1 MEEGPDEQNKF
12 EFIVSQLEAHA
23 KPGQTHYSFTEIL
36 ECYEALAQG
45 AYDRAPLE
53 QIFRAVDKG
62 KNGRVSLLEFAEG
75 LLETEQLILG
85 QLADL
90 SKEIDRSTKEISENQ
105 NMRDAHML
113 TERKTAHGLIQD
125 STLDVVVGQLSFE
138 LSSRDIWI
146 ECEIE
151 GSVQRTKTEKSPY
164 AFKQDFRFAVSHGDS
179 KLTII
184 AKTSP
189 DVFLGSTSIPM
200 KFLKDQMRYEQ
211 VFTLLGMDRRTKT
224 GSLELKLQWI
234 WSKAEYFQHVLEQW
248 QENLHSSR
256 VSYSHLK
263 KQVYRLLAPFNVQ
276 PNLSTLVQDFVESPE
291 NSFFGEGLSPS
302 ISFKYEEFIPS
313 DVSSVSHSPSFSASS
328 QPTSSKQSVMNLI
341 AMSHSTEQSQ
351 VEGQFEG
358 FSSHTTT
365 LLEILLVCTSLC
377 MFMRPDFSNVRH
389 TQLMV
394 LIMTYLAVATD
405 KLSYGAA
412 RLALLAL
419 VLSEGLDLVWFVLHW
434 TDWTQ
439 GHSDVSD
446 GMRRFALGMAGL
458 DMALKALLSVLIGFD
473 LRTTSSHAQYKGP

>member
-1 MEEGPDEQNKF
+1 MEEGPGSQNKF

-36 ECYEALAQG
+36 ECYEALAEG

-53 QIFRAVDKG
+53 QIFTAVDKG
-62 KNGRVSLLEFAEG
+62 RSGRVSLLEFTEG
-75 LLETEQLILG
+75 LLNTEQHILN

-90 SKEIDRSTKEISENQ
+90 SKEIDRSAKEISENQ
-105 NMRDAHML
+105 NKRDAHML

-125 STLDVVVGQLSFE
+125 STLDVFVGQLSFE
-138 LSSRDIWI
+138 LSSRHIWI

-151 GSVQRTKTEKSPY
+151 GSVKRTSTEKGPY
-164 AFKQDFRFAVSHGDS
+164 AFMQDFRFPVSHSDS
-179 KLTII
+179 KLTIT

-189 DVFLGSTSIPM
+189 DVVLGSTAIPM

-248 QENLHSSR
+248 QENLHNSR

-263 KQVYRLLAPFNVQ
+263 KQLFRLLAPFNVL

-291 NSFFGEGLSPS
+291 NSFFGEGSSPS
-302 ISFKYEEFIPS
+302 ITFKHDVFNPS
-313 DVSSVSHSPSFSASS
+313 DVSSISLSPSYSASASS

-341 AMSHSTEQSQ
+341 SMTHSTDQSQ
-351 VEGQFEG
+351 VEGQFVG
-358 FSSHTTT
+358 LSRSTMA

-394 LIMTYLAVATD
+394 LIMTYLAIATD
-405 KLSYGAA
+405 KLSYGRA
-412 RLALLAL
+412 RLALYAL
-419 VLSEGLDLVWFVLHW
+419 ILSEGFDLAWLALEW
-434 TDWTQ
+434 TDWSE
-439 GHSDVSD
+439 GHNDVSD

-458 DMALKALLSVLIGFD
+458 DMALKALLSALIWFD
-473 LRTTSSHAQYKGP
+473 MRPTSLQA